1 MRKEDLLEAMS
12 YIDEDYIMEARES
25 GRQKRR
31 HVFGTVAAALAL
43 SIILPN
49 VSPGTAMAMAN
60 IPLIGKYF
68 QVVTVRDFQ
77 YDENNKLADVKIPQV
92 DTAQAQGINREI
104 EAYTNQLLEE
114 FKEDVEAGEDNFREL
129 SVSYEVTMD
138 TDIWFTLRISAFEAQ
153 GGGAN
158 QVKYYH
164 IDKTTGKEMKL
175 ADLFAANPNYISAI
189 SDEIKLQM
197 REQMAKGGGKVYFI
211 AGEGGTEDGFDTI
224 SPDEDF
230 YLTPEGNLVI
240 VFDEYQVAPGSMG
253 CPEFTIPKQMT
264 DALRS
269 L

>member
-1 MRKEDLLEAMS
+1 M
-12 YIDEDYIMEARES
+12 
-25 GRQKRR
+25 
-31 HVFGTVAAALAL
+31 AAALAL

-114 FKEDVEAGEDNFREL
+114 FKEDVEAGGDNFREL

-164 IDKTTGKEMKL
+164 IDNLDEHGK
-175 ADLFAANPNYISAI
+175 LFCNSPLI
-189 SDEIKLQM
+189 
-197 REQMAKGGGKVYFI
+197 GK
-211 AGEGGTEDGFDTI
+211 GTECKRDKHRKDRNYHLGDN
-224 SPDEDF
+224 
-230 YLTPEGNLVI
+230 GQHNLL
-240 VFDEYQVAPGSMG
+240 ELLQHLSNHRGLGPCGGQAPRPTQAGR
-253 CPEFTIPKQMT
+253 EN
-264 DALRS
+264 
-269 L
+269 

>member
-114 FKEDVEAGEDNFREL
+114 FKEDVEAGGDNFREL
-129 SVSYEVTMD
+129 SVAT
-138 TDIWFTLRISAFEAQ
+138 R
-153 GGGAN
+153 
-158 QVKYYH
+158 
-164 IDKTTGKEMKL
+164 
-175 ADLFAANPNYISAI
+175 
-189 SDEIKLQM
+189 
-197 REQMAKGGGKVYFI
+197 
-211 AGEGGTEDGFDTI
+211 
-224 SPDEDF
+224 
-230 YLTPEGNLVI
+230 
-240 VFDEYQVAPGSMG
+240 
-253 CPEFTIPKQMT
+253 
-264 DALRS
+264 
-269 L
+269 